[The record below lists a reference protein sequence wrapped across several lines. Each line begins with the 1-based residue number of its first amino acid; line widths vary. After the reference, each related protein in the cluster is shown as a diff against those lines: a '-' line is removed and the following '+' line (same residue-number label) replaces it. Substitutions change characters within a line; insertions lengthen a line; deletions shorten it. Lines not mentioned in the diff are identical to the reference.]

1 MYKNCLNV
9 FLKTRKYLCLFITL
23 IFTANIAK
31 AQFDKTEK
39 APPSIKWYEKKGQ
52 NFKVI
57 FPKELDSVANH
68 TINFLEKNIDK
79 IKVNPGDR
87 IRRSNIILHNQNTI
101 SNAFVASFPR
111 RSEFFINARP
121 ESSHFIHNN
130 NWSDLLSIH
139 EFRHLVQR
147 ELGHNTGFN
156 RFVHTVF
163 GEGLSSLLTRSSLPN
178 WYWEG
183 DAVDIET
190 RESNFGRGRI
200 PKFNL
205 TTRNNL
211 LSQNKIKYDRQ
222 ILGTFRYKTPNE
234 YEHGYL
240 MVKYLKDNFG
250 IKSFNKIVEKAH
262 NQSFLPVPFY
272 RAMKKE
278 TGLNYKELYN
288 KSIATLPIKNKKH
301 DKTPLN
307 RHRKKSYISYKYPR
321 ETNKGIVVIRQGMGS
336 YQDFGIIN
344 KTGGFIKIHTPG
356 IVDDFGRIPYSNN
369 LIGWLEFKKDPRW
382 EKRTFSIIKLLD
394 LNTNKVNYSG
404 RNSFYSS
411 FDISP
416 SGANIVA
423 IQNNIDGSQ
432 SLVFEDIKERKI
444 TSDIKLKDGTYSS
457 VQYINDDEIL
467 VLITQKGIKKVCLYN
482 IKSSVFREVFNTTRN
497 IGWPNLTSE
506 HLLFTAENNGFEEIF
521 VHDIKK
527 KETFL
532 FKESNLGNY
541 YPILS
546 TDKKTIL
553 YSSMNNNGF
562 DIFSD
567 SLIDKNLTKIQFKEN
582 NLKTFNDTTNTYFET
597 NKTNMAKHFI
607 RPVSWGIS
615 DFGISSRGIDYV
627 TLGLESRNLF
637 GSFLFNGGYK
647 FDIRDKKPIRYFG
660 LSYQGLYPILD
671 FRISGT
677 DDSFNQDI
685 LLNNRDGSV
694 DTLKNAD
701 INYKTKE
708 VTFGVRVPLSY
719 YKGKYFINVLGL
731 LEFSSEKFKDFYT
744 TALTSESGKF
754 PLNSTRNSKSYIN
767 NFIYLSRKHK
777 KTIKQVYF
785 PYEQTVIFE
794 NKNTLLGSDYS
805 GKYLRSDVYLAFP
818 GFFKNHSFRSKFH
831 YEKQKETDYR
841 FRRTNNFISGYETPY
856 LYSDFYG
863 WGLEYELPL
872 VYPDIS
878 IGPLVNFQR
887 IRSTWFL
894 NGGEVSGESPVSFRD
909 TPISFGVEIV
919 FDVNFFRQPALFDIG
934 IKFSHVTKS
943 SLTTNSNK
951 IEITIGSITF

>member
-1 MYKNCLNV
+1 MYKNCLSV
-9 FLKTRKYLCLFITL
+9 LLKTRKFFCLFIIL
-23 IFTANIAK
+23 ISISNLTC
-31 AQFDKTEK
+31 AQFQKTEK
-39 APPSIKWYEKKGQ
+39 APPSIKWYEKKGK

-57 FPKELDSVANH
+57 FPKELDSVANY
-68 TINFLEKNIDK
+68 TINFLENNIERL
-79 IKVNPGDR
+79 KVNPNDK
-87 IRRSNIILHNQNTI
+87 IRKSNIILHNQNTI
-101 SNAFVASFPR
+101 SNAFVASYPR

-130 NWSDLLSIH
+130 NWSDLLSVH

-147 ELGHNTGFN
+147 EMGFNTGFN

-250 IKSFNKIVEKAH
+250 IKSFNEIVEKAH
-262 NQSFLPVPFY
+262 KQSYLPVPFY

-278 TGLNYKELYN
+278 TGLNYKELYK
-288 KSIATLPIKNKKH
+288 KSIATLPIKNENYI
-301 DKTPLN
+301 KTTLN
-307 RHRKKSYISYKYPR
+307 NKSKKSYTSYKYPR
-321 ETNKGIVVIRQGMGS
+321 ETNKGIVVVRQGMGS

-344 KTGGFIKIHTPG
+344 KKGEFVKIHTPG

-369 LIGWLEFKKDPRW
+369 MIGWLEFKKDPRW
-382 EKRTFSIIKLLD
+382 DKRTFSIIKILD
-394 LNTNKVNYSG
+394 LNSNKVNYIG

-416 SGANIVA
+416 NGSNIVA
-423 IQNNIDGSQ
+423 LKNNIDGSQ
-432 SLVFEDIKERKI
+432 SLVFEKIKEKKI
-444 TSDIKLKDGTYSS
+444 TSEIKLKNGTYSS
-457 VQYINDDEIL
+457 VQYINDEEIL
-467 VLITQKGIKKVCLYN
+467 VLITEKGIKKVCVYN
-482 IKSSVFREVFNTTRN
+482 TKLSSFREVFNTTRN
-497 IGWPNLTSE
+497 IGWPNLTSK
-506 HLLFTAENNGFEEIF
+506 HLIFNADNYGFEEIF
-521 VHDIKK
+521 IHDIKK

-541 YPILS
+541 YPVLS
-546 TDKKTIL
+546 MDKKTII
-553 YSSMNNNGF
+553 YSSMNNKGF
-562 DIFSD
+562 DIYSD
-567 SLIDKNLTKIQFKEN
+567 SLIDKNMTKIKFKEN
-582 NLKTFNDTTNTYFET
+582 NLKTYNDTTKTYFET
-597 NKTNMAKHFI
+597 NKTNMAKYFI
-607 RPVSWGIS
+607 RPVAWGIS
-615 DFGISSRGIDYV
+615 DFGISSKGIDYV

-660 LSYQGLYPILD
+660 LSYQGLYPIFD

-677 DDSFNQDI
+677 NDSFNQDI

-708 VTFGVRVPLSY
+708 MTFGLRVPLSY
-719 YKGKYFINVLGL
+719 YTGKYFINVLGL
-731 LEFSSEKFKDFYT
+731 LEFSNEKFKDFYT
-744 TALTSESGKF
+744 TALSSESAKF
-754 PLNSTRNSKSYIN
+754 PLSSSRNSKSYLT

-777 KTIKQVYF
+777 KNIKQVYF
-785 PYEQTVIFE
+785 PYEQTVVFE
-794 NKNTLLGSDYS
+794 NKNTLSGSDYI
-805 GKYLRSDVYLAFP
+805 GKYLRTDIYLAFP
-818 GFFKNHSFRSKFH
+818 GFFKNHSFRGKFH
-831 YEKQKETDYR
+831 YEQQKETDYR

-856 LYSDFYG
+856 LYANFYG
-863 WGLEYELPL
+863 WGIEYELPL
-872 VYPDIS
+872 SYPDIS
-878 IGPLVNFQR
+878 IGPLINFQR
-887 IRSTWFL
+887 IRSTWFV
-894 NGGEVSGESPVSFRD
+894 NGGQVSGESPVFFKDS
-909 TPISFGVEIV
+909 PLSFGVEIV
-919 FDVNFFRQPALFDIG
+919 FDVNFFRQTALFDIG
-934 IKFSHVTKS
+934 VKISQVANS
-943 SLTTNSNK
+943 SLITNNNK